1 MKKMILLSSLAAV
14 AILLSGCGQTAKN
27 AITAVDLTQSAK
39 EIGQDSQSLSAVSS
53 EENINNIMKFM
64 NLQEITVEQQGQ
76 LKVAIKQGIEDG
88 KVQGELNK
96 DLIKTAA
103 AQGTSMGTGY
113 MLGYTFGCKAATGD
127 ENKCQEDLAA
137 KYQPIIMEEFNKMA
151 APAQQ

>member
-1 MKKMILLSSLAAV
+1 MKKIILSLSLAAIAV
-14 AILLSGCGQTAKN
+14 LLAGCGQTAKN
-27 AITAVDLTQSAK
+27 AITAIDLTQSAK

-64 NLQEITVEQQGQ
+64 NLQGLTTEQQEQ
-76 LKVAIKQGIEDG
+76 LKGAIKEGIETG

-103 AQGTSMGTGY
+103 AQGTSLGTGY

-127 ENKCQEDLAA
+127 ENKCQQDLAA

-151 APAQQ
+151 APAQ